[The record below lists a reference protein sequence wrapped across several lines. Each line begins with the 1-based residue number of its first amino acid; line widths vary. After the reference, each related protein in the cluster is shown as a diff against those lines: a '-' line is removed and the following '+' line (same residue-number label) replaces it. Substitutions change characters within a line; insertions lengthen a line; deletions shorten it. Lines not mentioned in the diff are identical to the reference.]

1 MSVLLTPK
9 KKERYLYIFAFLI
22 SLLLTTLP
30 MLMFAQEILNMY
42 KAKNWVEV
50 SCVIKKIDVIKS
62 RNTKIDIEYLYFLDK
77 KQYRG
82 TRFDFGDNSKSSLA
96 VPNSV
101 NDIKIGRT
109 YHCYVN
115 PNNPEES
122 IFNKKIDKFK
132 MVEFCEKIGII
143 IVFLFMFR
151 TLVNNNPSRS
161 LASSKARS

>member
-1 MSVLLTPK
+1 MSTLPPPK
-9 KKERYLYIFAFLI
+9 KKERYLYIFAFLL
-22 SLLLTTLP
+22 SLLVIILLVIT
-30 MLMFAQEILNMY
+30 FAHEILNTY

-50 SCVIKKIDVIKS
+50 SCVIKKINVIKG
-62 RNTKIDIEYLYFLDK
+62 RNTKINIEYLYFLDN

-101 NDIKIGRT
+101 NDIKIGST

-122 IFNKKIDKFK
+122 VFNKKIDKFK
-132 MVEFCEKIGII
+132 IVEFCGQIGII
-143 IVFLFMFR
+143 IVFLSMFR
-151 TLVNNNPSRS
+151 ILINNNPSHSFRENS
-161 LASSKARS
+161 Y